1 MAEALTAQEEL
12 AVEEFLGEV
21 RSREQPHSPGLVS
34 QPTAVKFLMAR
45 KFDVSRAID
54 LLQAYKNTRI
64 KEGIFDINPDEEP
77 LRSELLSGKFTVLP
91 GRDAKGA
98 ALALFTARLHRPDIT
113 THKAVLQAIIFQLD
127 KAIECVQTQR
137 DGLIFIYDMTNSS
150 YGNFDYELCVKIL
163 DLLKGAFPARLKCVF
178 IVSSPLWFRAPF
190 AVLRLFVREKLR
202 ERVCTVKAHELANH
216 IPVPSLPEHLGGT
229 SQYSH
234 VAWIQ
239 SCVNTHARPSL
250 GDDDD
255 DDALQHDAH
264 DCVGSLMRS
273 YSAEAHSASTSAT
286 LNASRAATLNASRAA
301 VGANSNCCDDSNAN
315 PPSHCSRPRGPNQ
328 NSEPHRPRGNHK
340 HWNGSAG
347 SGGAGSG
354 GAGGA
359 AGASPNA
366 NANGRGRQPPPQSD
380 TPPPDTPLHHKTA
393 AAGNGA
399 ARTPRDQVGAREDP
413 DDDLEE
419 ADEEEEED
427 EEDEEEEE
435 EEEEECEEGV
445 PPLPQKSLP
454 RPPHPLSSHGP
465 PLSSS
470 WGAEEEEEEPQ
481 QQQEEEEEEEAADP
495 SVEVSVHM
503 PEQGGMRVQELVEH
517 VKRKKKKGIYQE
529 YEEIRKE
536 PPSGTFDY
544 SRKLSNQVKNR
555 YSDVLCLDQ
564 SRVHLCQLCDEDD
577 ETSDYINASFMDG
590 YKKTN
595 AYIATQGPLPKTFQ
609 DFWAMV
615 WEQMVLIIVMT
626 TRVVERGR
634 VKCGQYWPL
643 EEGRAE
649 QHGYFLIRNTH
660 IQVFQDF
667 KLSHLELYNTQTG
680 ERREVSHYLYVSWP
694 DFGVPKSASAMLEFR
709 EHVLQRQEASVQR
722 LGSHW
727 TGPPG
732 GPPVVVHCSAGI
744 GRTGTFCT
752 LDICLSRLEDIGTVD
767 VCQTVR
773 RMRSQRAFS
782 IQTWDQY
789 YFCYTAIIEYAQR
802 HGKMSPVQW
811 SDSDLETDSE

>member
-1 MAEALTAQEEL
+1 MAEALTAQEQL
-12 AVEEFLGEV
+12 AVEEFLSEV
-21 RSREQPHSPGLVS
+21 RSREQPHSAGLVS

-54 LLQAYKNTRI
+54 LFQAYKNTRI
-64 KEGIFDINPDEEP
+64 KEGIFNINPDEEP

-113 THKAVLQAIIFQLD
+113 THKAVLQAIIYQLD
-127 KAIECVQTQR
+127 KAIENLQTQR

-163 DLLKGAFPARLKCVF
+163 NLLKGAFPARLKCVF

-202 ERVCTVKAHELANH
+202 ERVCTVKAHELASH
-216 IPVPSLPEHLGGT
+216 IPTSSLPEHLGGT

-239 SCVNTHARPSL
+239 SCVNVHTNIAQ
-250 GDDDD
+250 GDTDE
-255 DDALQHDAH
+255 HDTH
-264 DCVGSLMRS
+264 DCVGSLLRS
-273 YSAEAHSASTSAT
+273 YSLENS
-286 LNASRAATLNASRAA
+286 NASVGAPLHHTHLNKQLGPERA
-301 VGANSNCCDDSNAN
+301 VANSNCYDDSNAN
-315 PPSHCSRPRGPNQ
+315 PHNHCSIVEGRTRGLGQYQQSPNSAADRSQ
-328 NSEPHRPRGNHK
+328 GNHQ
-340 HWNGSAG
+340 HWNGSAVTG
-347 SGGAGSG
+347 ANVAVSGGGDG
-354 GAGGA
+354 
-359 AGASPNA
+359 SPNM
-366 NANGRGRQPPPQSD
+366 NGRSCQAPPQSD
-380 TPPPDTPLHHKTA
+380 TPPDTPLSQKGDGDATH
-393 AAGNGA
+393 GGA
-399 ARTPRDQVGAREDP
+399 TDSADQSQH
-413 DDDLEE
+413 E
-419 ADEEEEED
+419 AMK
-427 EEDEEEEE
+427 EEEEE
-435 EEEEECEEGV
+435 EEEGEEEEGV

-454 RPPHPLSSHGP
+454 RPPHQPSSQSP

-470 WGAEEEEEEPQ
+470 WDPDDENQ
-481 QQQEEEEEEEAADP
+481 CMEA
-495 SVEVSVHM
+495 SVHM
-503 PEQGGMRVQELVEH
+503 PEQGGMTVHELVEH
-517 VKRKKKKGIYQE
+517 VKRQKKKGIYQE

-536 PPSGTFDY
+536 PPAGTFDY
-544 SRKLSNQVKNR
+544 SKKLANQIKNR

-564 SRVHLCQLCDEDD
+564 SRVRLSELSDDED

-590 YKKTN
+590 YKRSN
-595 AYIATQGPLPKTFQ
+595 AYIATQGPLPKTFG
-609 DFWAMV
+609 DFWRMV

-643 EEGRAE
+643 EEGRTE
-649 QHGYFLIRNTH
+649 QFGYFLVRNTH

-667 KLSHLELYNTQTG
+667 KLSHLELYNTQSG
-680 ERREVSHYLYVSWP
+680 ERRDVCHYLYVSWP
-694 DFGVPKSASAMLEFR
+694 DFGVPKSASAMLDFR
-709 EHVLQRQEASVQR
+709 EHVHQRRDAAVKS
-722 LGSHW
+722 LGSSW
-727 TGPPG
+727 RGSPG

-752 LDICLSRLEDIGTVD
+752 LDICLSRLEDIGTID
-767 VCQTVR
+767 VRQTVR
-773 RMRSQRAFS
+773 RMRTQRAFS

-789 YFCYTAIIEYAQR
+789 YFCYTAVIEYAQR
-802 HGKMSPVQW
+802 HGKLTPVQW

>member
-1 MAEALTAQEEL
+1 MAEALTTQEQL
-12 AVEEFLGEV
+12 AVEEFLSEV
-21 RSREQPHSPGLVS
+21 RSREQPHSAGLVS

-54 LLQAYKNTRI
+54 LFQAYKNTRI
-64 KEGIFDINPDEEP
+64 KEGIININPDEEP

-98 ALALFTARLHRPDIT
+98 ALALFTARLHRPDVT
-113 THKAVLQAIIFQLD
+113 THKAVLQAIIYQLD
-127 KAIECVQTQR
+127 KAIESLQTQR

-163 DLLKGAFPARLKCVF
+163 NLLKGAFPARLKCVF

-202 ERVCTVKAHELANH
+202 ERVCTVKAHELASH
-216 IPVPSLPEHLGGT
+216 IPVSSLPEHLGGT

-239 SCVNTHARPSL
+239 SCVNVHTNTVQ
-250 GDDDD
+250 GDT
-255 DDALQHDAH
+255 QEHDTH
-264 DCVGSLMRS
+264 DCVGSLLRS
-273 YSAEAHSASTSAT
+273 YSLENSNTSVGAT
-286 LNASRAATLNASRAA
+286 LSHTHINTQLGTELAM
-301 VGANSNCCDDSNAN
+301 ANSNCYDDSNAN
-315 PPSHCSRPRGPNQ
+315 PHNHYRPQ
-328 NSEPHRPRGNHK
+328 GNHQ
-340 HWNGSAG
+340 HWNGSAVSGTNMAVGG
-347 SGGAGSG
+347 S
-354 GAGGA
+354 
-359 AGASPNA
+359 SPNA
-366 NANGRGRQPPPQSD
+366 NMNGRGCQAPPQSD
-380 TPPPDTPLHHKTA
+380 TPPDTPLSQKGDGEAVDGKATDSA
-393 AAGNGA
+393 NRA
-399 ARTPRDQVGAREDP
+399 QREGVK
-413 DDDLEE
+413 
-419 ADEEEEED
+419 AED
-427 EEDEEEEE
+427 EEGEEE
-435 EEEEECEEGV
+435 EEGV

-454 RPPHPLSSHGP
+454 RPPHQPSSQSP

-470 WGAEEEEEEPQ
+470 W
-481 QQQEEEEEEEAADP
+481 DP
-495 SVEVSVHM
+495 EDENRCLEVSVHM
-503 PEQGGMRVQELVEH
+503 PEQGGMTVHELVEH

-536 PPSGTFDY
+536 PPAGTFDY
-544 SRKLSNQVKNR
+544 SKKLSNQIKNR

-564 SRVHLCQLCDEDD
+564 SRVRLCQLCDDED

-590 YKKTN
+590 YKRSN
-595 AYIATQGPLPKTFQ
+595 AYIATQGPLPKTFG
-609 DFWAMV
+609 DFWRMV

-643 EEGRAE
+643 EEGRTE
-649 QHGYFLIRNTH
+649 QHGYFLVRNTH

-667 KLSHLELYNTQTG
+667 KLSHLELYNTQSG
-680 ERREVSHYLYVSWP
+680 ERREVCHYLYVSWP
-694 DFGVPKSASAMLEFR
+694 DFGVPKSASAMLDFR
-709 EHVLQRQEASVQR
+709 EHVLQRREAAVQN
-722 LGSHW
+722 LGSSW
-727 TGPPG
+727 RGSPG

-767 VCQTVR
+767 VRQTVR
-773 RMRSQRAFS
+773 RMRTQRAFS

-789 YFCYTAIIEYAQR
+789 YFCYTAVMEYAQR
-802 HGKMSPVQW
+802 NGKLTPVQW

>member
-1 MAEALTAQEEL
+1 WGENKLT
-12 AVEEFLGEV
+12 AVEEFLSEV
-21 RSREQPHSPGLVS
+21 RSREQPHSAGLVS

-54 LLQAYKNTRI
+54 LFQAYKNTRI
-64 KEGIFDINPDEEP
+64 KEGIININPDEEP

-98 ALALFTARLHRPDIT
+98 ALALFTARLHRPDVT
-113 THKAVLQAIIFQLD
+113 THKAVLQAIIYQLD
-127 KAIECVQTQR
+127 KAIESPQTQR

-163 DLLKGAFPARLKCVF
+163 NLLKGAFPARLKCVF

-202 ERVCTVKAHELANH
+202 ERVCTVKAHELASH
-216 IPVPSLPEHLGGT
+216 IPVSSLPEHLGGM

-239 SCVNTHARPSL
+239 SCVNVHT
-250 GDDDD
+250 
-255 DDALQHDAH
+255 
-264 DCVGSLMRS
+264 
-273 YSAEAHSASTSAT
+273 
-286 LNASRAATLNASRAA
+286 N
-301 VGANSNCCDDSNAN
+301 
-315 PPSHCSRPRGPNQ
+315 
-328 NSEPHRPRGNHK
+328 
-340 HWNGSAG
+340 
-347 SGGAGSG
+347 
-354 GAGGA
+354 
-359 AGASPNA
+359 
-366 NANGRGRQPPPQSD
+366 
-380 TPPPDTPLHHKTA
+380 
-393 AAGNGA
+393 
-399 ARTPRDQVGAREDP
+399 
-413 DDDLEE
+413 
-419 ADEEEEED
+419 
-427 EEDEEEEE
+427 
-435 EEEEECEEGV
+435 EEGV

-454 RPPHPLSSHGP
+454 L
-465 PLSSS
+465 
-470 WGAEEEEEEPQ
+470 
-481 QQQEEEEEEEAADP
+481 
-495 SVEVSVHM
+495 SVHM
-503 PEQGGMRVQELVEH
+503 PEQGGMTVHELVEH

-536 PPSGTFDY
+536 PPAGTFDY
-544 SRKLSNQVKNR
+544 SKKLSNQIKNR

-564 SRVHLCQLCDEDD
+564 SRVRLCQLCDDED

-590 YKKTN
+590 YKRSN
-595 AYIATQGPLPKTFQ
+595 AYIATQGPLPKTFG
-609 DFWAMV
+609 DFWRMV

-643 EEGRAE
+643 EEGRTE
-649 QHGYFLIRNTH
+649 QHGYFLVRNTH

-667 KLSHLELYNTQTG
+667 KLSLLELYNTQSG
-680 ERREVSHYLYVSWP
+680 ERREVCHYLYVSWP
-694 DFGVPKSASAMLEFR
+694 DFGVPKSASAMLDFR
-709 EHVLQRQEASVQR
+709 EHVLQRREAAVQN
-722 LGSHW
+722 LGSSW
-727 TGPPG
+727 RGSPG

-773 RMRSQRAFS
+773 RMRTQRAFS

-789 YFCYTAIIEYAQR
+789 YFCYTAVIEYAQR
-802 HGKMSPVQW
+802 NGKLTPVQW
-811 SDSDLETDSE
+811 SDSDIETDSE

>member
-1 MAEALTAQEEL
+1 MAEALTTQEQL
-12 AVEEFLGEV
+12 AVEEFLREV
-21 RSREQPHSPGLVS
+21 RSREQPHSAGLVS

-54 LLQAYKNTRI
+54 LFQAYKNTRI
-64 KEGIFDINPDEEP
+64 KEGIFNINPDEEP

-98 ALALFTARLHRPDIT
+98 ALALFTARLHRPDVT
-113 THKAVLQAIIFQLD
+113 THKAVLQAIIYQLD
-127 KAIECVQTQR
+127 KAIESGQTQR

-163 DLLKGAFPARLKCVF
+163 NLLKGAFPARLKCVF

-202 ERVCTVKAHELANH
+202 ERVCTVKAHELASH
-216 IPVPSLPEHLGGT
+216 IPVSSLPEHLGGT

-239 SCVNTHARPSL
+239 SCVNVHTNAVQ
-250 GDDDD
+250 GD
-255 DDALQHDAH
+255 AQEHDTH
-264 DCVGSLMRS
+264 DCVGSLLRS
-273 YSAEAHSASTSAT
+273 YSLENSNASVGAT
-286 LNASRAATLNASRAA
+286 LSHTHINTQLGPELA
-301 VGANSNCCDDSNAN
+301 VANSNCYDDSNAN
-315 PPSHCSRPRGPNQ
+315 PHNHCGGVESRTRGLGQYQQSPY
-328 NSEPHRPRGNHK
+328 SAADRPQGNHQ
-340 HWNGSAG
+340 HWNGTAVSGANVAVSG
-347 SGGAGSG
+347 S
-354 GAGGA
+354 
-359 AGASPNA
+359 SPNA
-366 NANGRGRQPPPQSD
+366 NMNGRGCQAPPQSD
-380 TPPPDTPLHHKTA
+380 TPPHTPLSQKVDEDA
-393 AAGNGA
+393 LGGNATDSANRAQDEGEK
-399 ARTPRDQVGAREDP
+399 ED
-413 DDDLEE
+413 DEE
-419 ADEEEEED
+419 AEE
-427 EEDEEEEE
+427 
-435 EEEEECEEGV
+435 EEGV

-454 RPPHPLSSHGP
+454 RPPHQPSSQSP

-470 WGAEEEEEEPQ
+470 WGPDEENRCM
-481 QQQEEEEEEEAADP
+481 EA
-495 SVEVSVHM
+495 SVHM
-503 PEQGGMRVQELVEH
+503 PEQGGMTVHELVEY

-536 PPSGTFDY
+536 PPAGSFDY
-544 SRKLSNQVKNR
+544 SKKLSNQMKNR

-564 SRVHLCQLCDEDD
+564 SRVRLCQLCDDED

-590 YKKTN
+590 YKTRN
-595 AYIATQGPLPKTFQ
+595 AYIATQGPLPKTFG
-609 DFWAMV
+609 DFWRMV

-643 EEGRAE
+643 EEGRTE
-649 QHGYFLIRNTH
+649 QHGYYLVRNTH

-667 KLSHLELYNTQTG
+667 KLSHLELYNTQSG
-680 ERREVSHYLYVSWP
+680 ERRDVCHYLYVSWP
-694 DFGVPKSASAMLEFR
+694 DFGVPKSASAMLDFR
-709 EHVLQRQEASVQR
+709 EHVLQRREAAVES
-722 LGSHW
+722 LGSSW
-727 TGPPG
+727 RGAPG

-752 LDICLSRLEDIGTVD
+752 LDICLSLLEDIGTVD
-767 VCQTVR
+767 VHQTVR
-773 RMRSQRAFS
+773 RMRTQRAFS

-789 YFCYTAIIEYAQR
+789 YFCYTAVIEYAQR
-802 HGKMSPVQW
+802 HGKLSPVQW

>member
-1 MAEALTAQEEL
+1 SA
-12 AVEEFLGEV
+12 
-21 RSREQPHSPGLVS
+21 GLVS
-34 QPTAVKFLMAR
+34 HPTAVKFLMAR

-54 LLQAYKNTRI
+54 LFQAYKNTRI
-64 KEGIFDINPDEEP
+64 KEGIININPDEEP

-113 THKAVLQAIIFQLD
+113 THKAVLQAIIYQLD
-127 KAIECVQTQR
+127 KAIESPQTQR

-163 DLLKGAFPARLKCVF
+163 NLLKGAFPARLKCVF

-202 ERVCTVKAHELANH
+202 ERVCTVKAHELASH
-216 IPVPSLPEHLGGT
+216 IPVSSLPEHLGGM

-239 SCVNTHARPSL
+239 SCVNVHTNVVQ
-250 GDDDD
+250 GDT
-255 DDALQHDAH
+255 QEHDTH
-264 DCVGSLMRS
+264 DCVGSLLRS
-273 YSAEAHSASTSAT
+273 YSLE
-286 LNASRAATLNASRAA
+286 
-301 VGANSNCCDDSNAN
+301 NSNTSVGTTR
-315 PPSHCSRPRGPNQ
+315 SHTHINTPNSAADRPQ
-328 NSEPHRPRGNHK
+328 GNHQ
-340 HWNGSAG
+340 HWNGSAVSGANVAVSG
-347 SGGAGSG
+347 S
-354 GAGGA
+354 
-359 AGASPNA
+359 SPNA
-366 NANGRGRQPPPQSD
+366 NMNGRGCQAPPQSD
-380 TPPPDTPLHHKTA
+380 TPPDTPLSQKGDGGVKA
-393 AAGNGA
+393 
-399 ARTPRDQVGAREDP
+399 
-413 DDDLEE
+413 
-419 ADEEEEED
+419 ED
-427 EEDEEEEE
+427 EEGEE
-435 EEEEECEEGV
+435 EEGV

-454 RPPHPLSSHGP
+454 L
-465 PLSSS
+465 
-470 WGAEEEEEEPQ
+470 
-481 QQQEEEEEEEAADP
+481 
-495 SVEVSVHM
+495 SVHM
-503 PEQGGMRVQELVEH
+503 PEQGGMTVHELVEH

-536 PPSGTFDY
+536 PPAGTFDY
-544 SRKLSNQVKNR
+544 SKKLSNQIKNR

-564 SRVHLCQLCDEDD
+564 SRVRLCQLCDDED

-590 YKKTN
+590 YKRSN
-595 AYIATQGPLPKTFQ
+595 AYIATQGPLPKTFG
-609 DFWAMV
+609 DFWRMV

-643 EEGRAE
+643 EEGRTE
-649 QHGYFLIRNTH
+649 QHGYFLVRNTH

-667 KLSHLELYNTQTG
+667 KLSLLELYNTQSG
-680 ERREVSHYLYVSWP
+680 ERREVCHYLYVSWP
-694 DFGVPKSASAMLEFR
+694 DFGVPKSASAMLDFR
-709 EHVLQRQEASVQR
+709 EHVLQRREAAVQN
-722 LGSHW
+722 LGSSW
-727 TGPPG
+727 RGSPG

-773 RMRSQRAFS
+773 RMRTQRAFS

-789 YFCYTAIIEYAQR
+789 YFCYTAVIEYAQR
-802 HGKMSPVQW
+802 NGKLTPVQW
-811 SDSDLETDSE
+811 SDSDIETDSE

>member
-1 MAEALTAQEEL
+1 
-12 AVEEFLGEV
+12 
-21 RSREQPHSPGLVS
+21 HSAGLVS
-34 QPTAVKFLMAR
+34 EPTAVKFLMAR

-54 LLQAYKNTRI
+54 LFQAYKNTRI
-64 KEGIFDINPDEEP
+64 KEGIFNINPDEEP

-113 THKAVLQAIIFQLD
+113 THKAVLQAIIYQLD
-127 KAIECVQTQR
+127 KAIESVQTQR

-163 DLLKGAFPARLKCVF
+163 NLLKGAFPARLKCVF

-216 IPVPSLPEHLGGT
+216 IPVSSLPEHLGGT

-234 VAWIQ
+234 
-239 SCVNTHARPSL
+239 PSS
-250 GDDDD
+250 
-255 DDALQHDAH
+255 Q
-264 DCVGSLMRS
+264 C
-273 YSAEAHSASTSAT
+273 
-286 LNASRAATLNASRAA
+286 
-301 VGANSNCCDDSNAN
+301 
-315 PPSHCSRPRGPNQ
+315 
-328 NSEPHRPRGNHK
+328 
-340 HWNGSAG
+340 
-347 SGGAGSG
+347 
-354 GAGGA
+354 
-359 AGASPNA
+359 
-366 NANGRGRQPPPQSD
+366 PPP
-380 TPPPDTPLHHKTA
+380 
-393 AAGNGA
+393 
-399 ARTPRDQVGAREDP
+399 
-413 DDDLEE
+413 
-419 ADEEEEED
+419 
-427 EEDEEEEE
+427 
-435 EEEEECEEGV
+435 
-445 PPLPQKSLP
+445 
-454 RPPHPLSSHGP
+454 
-465 PLSSS
+465 SSS
-470 WGAEEEEEEPQ
+470 WGPEDE
-481 QQQEEEEEEEAADP
+481 DP
-495 SVEVSVHM
+495 CMEVSVHM
-503 PEQGGMRVQELVEH
+503 PEQGGMTVHELVEH

-544 SRKLSNQVKNR
+544 SKKLSNQIKNR

-564 SRVHLCQLCDEDD
+564 SRVRLCQLCDDDD

-590 YKKTN
+590 YKRSN
-595 AYIATQGPLPKTFQ
+595 AYIATQGPLPKTFV
-609 DFWAMV
+609 DFWRMV

-643 EEGRAE
+643 EEGRTE
-649 QHGYFLIRNTH
+649 QHGYFLVRNTH

-680 ERREVSHYLYVSWP
+680 ERREVCHYLYVSWP
-694 DFGVPKSASAMLEFR
+694 DFGVPKSASAMLDFR
-709 EHVLQRQEASVQR
+709 EHVLQRQEAAVQS
-722 LGSHW
+722 LDPSW

-767 VCQTVR
+767 VRQTVR
-773 RMRSQRAFS
+773 RMRTQRAFS

-789 YFCYTAIIEYAQR
+789 YFCYMAVIEYAQR
-802 HGKMSPVQW
+802 HGKLTILPISKPPFI
-811 SDSDLETDSE
+811 